1 MFYDINLIHANQ
13 SKQIR
18 KQMLYRK
25 ETVNK
30 LPTNIFTPRLFEAR
44 RKTKQQR
51 TNKSIARVERKRR
64 TKRHKYMWL
73 YKVIISWRREGVD
86 SSKITIIIRNV
97 SEVNQR

>member
-1 MFYDINLIHANQ
+1 MFYDINLIHAKQ

-18 KQMLYRK
+18 KQNVVKKGNSRQTTDQYLYS
-25 ETVNK
+25 
-30 LPTNIFTPRLFEAR
+30 RLFKAR
-44 RKTKQQR
+44 RNTKQQR

-86 SSKITIIIRNV
+86 S
-97 SEVNQR
+97 